1 MDDLQSLLGDLQ
13 KEMDSVS
20 SGTAGKTGAPLEY
33 KKGSYVYGFTTR
45 KQGDARKPETI
56 DALIKELGIK
66 PETVVRPVQSHGTTI
81 TVIDEKVDKGTVE
94 IKDCDGLV
102 TKQKNVLLSVMT
114 ADCVSII
121 YVDMKNGI
129 VGVSHQGW
137 KGSLARMAQKMV
149 DRMVEFGAEKS
160 VIQCMLGPSIGEEC
174 YDVDKDRYSK
184 FKEEFFSYYHLF
196 AKEKEGKYSL
206 NLNELNVQQLIEAG
220 IGITNISSVEKCTSC
235 EKDDFYSFRR
245 DSKEDFGEML
255 SYVIAS

>member
-1 MDDLQSLLGDLQ
+1 VGRERPYLACAFVFCGLRVRNHGASGVNHVVHEHHELALHVSDDFYGILLHFARR
-13 KEMDSVS
+13 
-20 SGTAGKTGAPLEY
+20 GT
-33 KKGSYVYGFTTR
+33 
-45 KQGDARKPETI
+45 
-56 DALIKELGIK
+56 
-66 PETVVRPVQSHGTTI
+66 
-81 TVIDEKVDKGTVE
+81 
-94 IKDCDGLV
+94 
-102 TKQKNVLLSVMT
+102 LL
-114 ADCVSII
+114 
-121 YVDMKNGI
+121 
-129 VGVSHQGW
+129 
-137 KGSLARMAQKMV
+137 R
-149 DRMVEFGAEKS
+149 
-160 VIQCMLGPSIGEEC
+160 EEC